1 MTLDL
6 GPTLIRM
13 HRDRLRDLH
22 RRAVAAI
29 EQLRDEDVN
38 WRPSEESN
46 SIANLVLHMA
56 GNIGQRLVATVS
68 GGPDTRD
75 RDAEFNS
82 REFLTRGRVL
92 EILGDAFGA
101 ADRVLESLP
110 AERLAETRRVRD
122 REMTVLDLIF
132 GVTTHLSEH
141 VGQILYIA
149 KMRLGPDYR
158 VLSTPHKKA

>member
-1 MTLDL
+1 MDL
-6 GPTLIRM
+6 GQTVIRI

-22 RRAVAAI
+22 RRAGAAI

-38 WRPSEESN
+38 WRPNEESN

-56 GNIGQRLVATVS
+56 GNIGQRLVSAV
-68 GGPDTRD
+68 GGAPDTRD

-82 REFLTRGRVL
+82 RDFLTRDRVL

-101 ADRVLESLP
+101 ADRVLETLS
-110 AERLAETRRVRD
+110 AEQLAETRRVRD

-132 GVTTHLSEH
+132 GVATHLSEH

-158 VLSTPHKKA
+158 VQSTPHRKG